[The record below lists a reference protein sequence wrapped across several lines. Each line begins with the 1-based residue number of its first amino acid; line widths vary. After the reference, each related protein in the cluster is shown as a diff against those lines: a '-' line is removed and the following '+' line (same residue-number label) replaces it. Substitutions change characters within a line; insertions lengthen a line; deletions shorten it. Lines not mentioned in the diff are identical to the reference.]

1 MSDPWH
7 IGPRMRYWR
16 ERRGIPRQTFAEL
29 LGRSRSWVE
38 MAETGHRVPYNMLD
52 LVSVAHA
59 LRVDLAA
66 FLCDPIPGLPD
77 GEQQQLLATLRDA
90 FMGSDP
96 RAGLAR
102 LAHRL
107 ADMEPG
113 HDLMLVVL
121 PGGQWKVV
129 NRRDALKLG
138 AVLGVSLATPALNPD
153 QAGELVASLESRRVT
168 RAGVAALRAIVTA
181 YRRLDDE
188 IGSATLRP
196 LVQHNLQIV
205 KGLQT
210 RSEDI
215 GAALST
221 VAAELH
227 QLAGWLSFDTG
238 DYDAASAH
246 YRAGLRA
253 AEHAGNH
260 AMAAH
265 VLGWMS
271 YLASTTTHP
280 HEGIRI
286 ADAALQRA
294 AKTPSRRLR
303 ASLARMKAHAHARA
317 GEAQDCDQAL
327 GQAET
332 DLTAADPADDPEFI
346 YWFDEA
352 VFLAHAGIAHVLLEQ
367 PGQAQAALER
377 SLTMLDPTCVRDRA
391 FHLTWLAASH
401 VAAREIPQACGI
413 GIEAAALLDQASSR
427 RTTRLLKDLHGVQL
441 RPHWSVPAVREL
453 GDRLH
458 SL

>member
-16 ERRGIPRQTFAEL
+16 ERPGIPRQTFAEL

-153 QAGELVASLESRRVT
+153 QAGELVASLESRQIT
-168 RAGVAALRAIVTA
+168 HAGVA
-181 YRRLDDE
+181 
-188 IGSATLRP
+188 
-196 LVQHNLQIV
+196 
-205 KGLQT
+205 
-210 RSEDI
+210 
-215 GAALST
+215 AALST

-238 DYDAASAH
+238 DYDAASGH

-253 AEHAGNH
+253 AEHAGND

-271 YLASTTTHP
+271 YLA
-280 HEGIRI
+280 
-286 ADAALQRA
+286 
-294 AKTPSRRLR
+294 
-303 ASLARMKAHAHARA
+303 
-317 GEAQDCDQAL
+317 
-327 GQAET
+327 
-332 DLTAADPADDPEFI
+332 
-346 YWFDEA
+346 
-352 VFLAHAGIAHVLLEQ
+352 
-367 PGQAQAALER
+367 
-377 SLTMLDPTCVRDRA
+377 
-391 FHLTWLAASH
+391 
-401 VAAREIPQACGI
+401 
-413 GIEAAALLDQASSR
+413 
-427 RTTRLLKDLHGVQL
+427 
-441 RPHWSVPAVREL
+441 
-453 GDRLH
+453 
-458 SL
+458 

>member
-29 LGRSRSWVE
+29 VGRSRSWVE
-38 MAETGHRVPYNMLD
+38 MAETGHRVPYNVLD
-52 LVSVAHA
+52 LVSV
-59 LRVDLAA
+59 
-66 FLCDPIPGLPD
+66 
-77 GEQQQLLATLRDA
+77 
-90 FMGSDP
+90 
-96 RAGLAR
+96 
-102 LAHRL
+102 
-107 ADMEPG
+107 
-113 HDLMLVVL
+113 
-121 PGGQWKVV
+121 
-129 NRRDALKLG
+129 ALKLG

-153 QAGELVASLESRRVT
+153 QAGELVASLESRQIT
-168 RAGVAALRAIVTA
+168 HAGVAALRAVVTA

-196 LVQHNLQIV
+196 LVQHNVQIV

-210 RSEDI
+210 RSEDV

-238 DYDAASAH
+238 DYDAASGH

-253 AEHAGNH
+253 AEHAGND

-317 GEAQDCDQAL
+317 GEARGCEQAL
-327 GQAET
+327 GQAAT
-332 DLTAADPADDPEFI
+332 DLAAADPADDPEFI
-346 YWFDEA
+346 YSFDEA
-352 VFLAHAGIAHVLLEQ
+352 VLLAHAGIVNVLLQQ
-367 PGQAQAALER
+367 PAQAQAALER

-391 FHLTWLAASH
+391 FHLTWLAAGH
-401 VAAREIPQACGI
+401 VAAREIPQACRI
-413 GIEAAALLDQASSR
+413 GIEAAALLDQASSE
-427 RTTRLLKDLHGVQL
+427 RTIRLLKELHGVQL

>member
-196 LVQHNLQIV
+196 LVQPNLQIV

-215 GAALST
+215 GAALSGPGRKF
-221 VAAELH
+221 VGGYWVRQAV
-227 QLAGWLSFDTG
+227 GS
-238 DYDAASAH
+238 
-246 YRAGLRA
+246 LR
-253 AEHAGNH
+253 
-260 AMAAH
+260 
-265 VLGWMS
+265 
-271 YLASTTTHP
+271 
-280 HEGIRI
+280 
-286 ADAALQRA
+286 
-294 AKTPSRRLR
+294 
-303 ASLARMKAHAHARA
+303 
-317 GEAQDCDQAL
+317 
-327 GQAET
+327 
-332 DLTAADPADDPEFI
+332 
-346 YWFDEA
+346 
-352 VFLAHAGIAHVLLEQ
+352 
-367 PGQAQAALER
+367 
-377 SLTMLDPTCVRDRA
+377 
-391 FHLTWLAASH
+391 
-401 VAAREIPQACGI
+401 
-413 GIEAAALLDQASSR
+413 
-427 RTTRLLKDLHGVQL
+427 
-441 RPHWSVPAVREL
+441 
-453 GDRLH
+453 
-458 SL
+458 

>member
-29 LGRSRSWVE
+29 VGRSRSWVE
-38 MAETGHRVPYNMLD
+38 MAETGHRVPYNVLD
-52 LVSVAHA
+52 LVSVARA

-66 FLCDPIPGLPD
+66 FLCDPIPDLPD

-90 FMGSDP
+90 FMGDDP

-113 HDLMLVVL
+113 HELMLVVL

-153 QAGELVASLESRRVT
+153 QAGELVASLESRQIT
-168 RAGVAALRAIVTA
+168 HAGVAALRAVVTA

-196 LVQHNLQIV
+196 LVQHNVQIV

-210 RSEDI
+210 RSEDV

-238 DYDAASAH
+238 DYDAASGH

-253 AEHAGNH
+253 AEHAGND

-271 YLASTTTHP
+271 AP
-280 HEGIRI
+280 
-286 ADAALQRA
+286 
-294 AKTPSRRLR
+294 
-303 ASLARMKAHAHARA
+303 AHARA
-317 GEAQDCDQAL
+317 GEARGCEQAL
-327 GQAET
+327 AQAAT
-332 DLTAADPADDPEFI
+332 DLAAADPADDPQFI
-346 YWFDEA
+346 YSFDEA
-352 VFLAHAGIAHVLLEQ
+352 VLLAHAGIVNVLLQQ
-367 PGQAQAALER
+367 PAQAQAALER

-391 FHLTWLAASH
+391 FHLTWLAAGH
-401 VAAREIPQACGI
+401 VAAREIPQACRI
-413 GIEAAALLDQASSR
+413 GIEAAALLDQASSE
-427 RTTRLLKDLHGVQL
+427 RTI
-441 RPHWSVPAVREL
+441 
-453 GDRLH
+453 
-458 SL
+458 

>member
-29 LGRSRSWVE
+29 VGRSRSWVE
-38 MAETGHRVPYNMLD
+38 MAETGHRVPYNVLD
-52 LVSVAHA
+52 LVSVARA

-66 FLCDPIPGLPD
+66 FLCDPIPDLPD

-90 FMGSDP
+90 FMGYDP

-113 HDLMLVVL
+113 HELMLV
-121 PGGQWKVV
+121 
-129 NRRDALKLG
+129 
-138 AVLGVSLATPALNPD
+138 VSLATPALNPD
-153 QAGELVASLESRRVT
+153 QAGELVASLESRQIT
-168 RAGVAALRAIVTA
+168 HAGVAALRAVVTA

-196 LVQHNLQIV
+196 LVQHNVQIV

-210 RSEDI
+210 RSEDV

-238 DYDAASAH
+238 DYDAASGH

-253 AEHAGNH
+253 AEHAGND

-317 GEAQDCDQAL
+317 GEARGCEQAL
-327 GQAET
+327 GPAAT
-332 DLTAADPADDPEFI
+332 DLAAAAPADDPEFI
-346 YWFDEA
+346 YSFDEA
-352 VFLAHAGIAHVLLEQ
+352 VLLAHAGIVNVLLQQ
-367 PGQAQAALER
+367 PAQAQAALER

-391 FHLTWLAASH
+391 FHLTWLAAGH
-401 VAAREIPQACGI
+401 VAAREIPQACRI
-413 GIEAAALLDQASSR
+413 GIEAAALLDQASSE
-427 RTTRLLKDLHGVQL
+427 RTIRLLKELHGVQL